1 MVIVFKIKM
10 LEHVGVGDQK
20 KTFAI
25 VPTSLDQSAG
35 PDSPCNGCD
44 HVVFQPSGLKNR
56 LKLSIQV
63 A

>member
-35 PDSPCNGCD
+35 PDSPCNGFD
-44 HVVFQPSGLKNR
+44 NLVFQPRGFKNL
-56 LKLSIQV
+56 LKLSAQV